1 MRSTPESLVL
11 QARRQFEALLA
22 FVETTKGQRLDRVE
36 SDLFGEL
43 LNLGLTLVR
52 QVVAAQGTGDVGP
65 ELTNA
70 AGTWKRLENLHA
82 RRYVSIFGEL
92 AIDRT
97 VYGTREKQQIQAAP
111 LDAQLGLPDGDFS
124 YLLQGWLQ
132 ERCLDTDYAGAVE
145 GLAAILRLHPSV
157 RSVEHMTRQMAADV
171 PAFQAQ
177 QPLPPV
183 AEQAE
188 LLVATADHKGVPM
201 VRRDRP
207 TAARDADADSDHPG
221 VKRAACAGAVYTT
234 ARFVRTADDVL
245 DEVRRKQRAAERP
258 PPQGKVVWAEMRQEM
273 DGEEV
278 SGREVVL
285 ANLCAELD
293 RRDPTETQPAIVLCD
308 GERALWTTFAAMLTR
323 PFVAILDLW
332 HALTY
337 LWLAGKVFH
346 SAKRAQEV
354 FVTARLRLLL
364 EGKVGSVIK
373 GLKQMGTQ
381 QGLAGDKKRTLAKV
395 VGYLERNRDHMQY
408 DQYLRAGYPIGSG
421 VIEGACR
428 HVIKDRLERAG
439 MLWTLDGA
447 SALLRLRVVHTNG
460 HWPAYQEYRIGREQ
474 EALYGADAPYAFA
487 A

>member
-1 MRSTPESLVL
+1 MISTQEEFVL
-11 QARRQFEALLA
+11 QAQRQFDALLA
-22 FVETTKGQRLDRVE
+22 LVEAAQGQRIDCVE
-36 SDLFGEL
+36 GDVFAGL
-43 LNLGLTLVR
+43 LGLGLTLMR
-52 QVVAAQGTGDVGP
+52 QFVVSKGTGDAGP
-65 ELTNA
+65 SLDTA
-70 AGTWKRLENLHA
+70 TGAWKRLEHLHP

-92 AIDRT
+92 TIDRT
-97 VYGTREKQQIQAAP
+97 VYGTREKQKIQAAP
-111 LDAQLGLPDGDFS
+111 LDAQLGLPEGDFS

-132 ERCLDTDYAGAVE
+132 ERCLDTDYAGAVQ
-145 GLAAILRLHPSV
+145 GLAAILRLNPSV

-177 QPLPPV
+177 QPLPPA

-207 TAARDADADSDHPG
+207 TAERDEESERPG

-234 ARFVRTADDVL
+234 ASFVRTPDDVL
-245 DEVRRKQRAAERP
+245 DEVQRKERAAERP
-258 PPQGKVVWAEMRQEM
+258 PPQGKVVWAEMAQEV
-273 DGEEV
+273 DGAV
-278 SGREVVL
+278 ASGREVVL
-285 ANLCAELD
+285 ASICAELD

-308 GERALWTTFAAMLTR
+308 GERALWLTFALMLAR
-323 PFVAILDLW
+323 PFVGILDLW

-337 LWLAGKVFH
+337 LWLAAKVFH
-346 SAKRAQEV
+346 GAKREQEA
-354 FVTARLRLLL
+354 FVTARLRMLL
-364 EGKVGSVIK
+364 EGKVGGVIK

-381 QGLAGDKKRTLAKV
+381 QGLAGEKRRTLAKV
-395 VGYLERNRDHMQY
+395 VGYFERNREHMQY

-428 HVIKDRLERAG
+428 HVIKDRMERAG

-460 HWPAYQEYRIGREQ
+460 HWDEYQEYRIAQEQ
-474 EALYGADAPYAFA
+474 TTLYGADAPFA
-487 A
+487 MAV

>member
-1 MRSTPESLVL
+1 MLSTPETLVL
-11 QARRQFEALLA
+11 QARQQFDVLLA
-22 FVETTKGQRLDRVE
+22 FVEKTKGQRLDRVE
-36 SDLFGEL
+36 NDVFSQL
-43 LNLGLTLVR
+43 LELGLTLLR
-52 QVVAAQGTGDVGP
+52 CYLAGQGTGDVGAV
-65 ELTNA
+65 LTNA
-70 AGTWKRLENLHA
+70 AGTWKRLADLHV
-82 RRYVSIFGEL
+82 RRYVSVFGEL
-92 AIDRT
+92 FLERT
-97 VYGTREKQQIQAAP
+97 VYGTRAKQKIQAVP

-132 ERCLDTDYAGAVE
+132 ERCLDTDYAGALT
-145 GLAAILRLHPSV
+145 GLAALLRLQPSV

-171 PAFQAQ
+171 PDFQAQ

-183 AEQAE
+183 PEQPE

-201 VRRDRP
+201 VPKDRP
-207 TAARDADADSDHPG
+207 SAARDEDSERPG

-245 DEVRRKQRAAERP
+245 DEVRRKERAADRP
-258 PPQGKVVWAEMRQEM
+258 PPQGKVVWAEMRQEV

-285 ANLCAELD
+285 ANICAELD
-293 RRDPTETQPAIVLCD
+293 RRDPSQTQAAVVLCD

-337 LWLAGKVFH
+337 LWLAAKVFH
-346 SAKRAQEV
+346 STKRAREV
-354 FVTARLRLLL
+354 FVTLRLRMLL
-364 EGKVGSVIK
+364 EGNVAGVIK

-381 QGLAGDKKRTLAKV
+381 QGLAGEKRRTLAQV
-395 VGYLERNRDHMQY
+395 IGYLERNREHMQY
-408 DQYLRAGYPIGSG
+408 DVYLRAGYPIGSG

-428 HVIKDRLERAG
+428 HVIKDRMERAG
-439 MLWTLDGA
+439 MLWTLQGA

-460 HWPAYQEYRIGREQ
+460 HWDAYQEYRIGREQ
-474 EALYGADAPYAFA
+474 EALYGADAPYAMA